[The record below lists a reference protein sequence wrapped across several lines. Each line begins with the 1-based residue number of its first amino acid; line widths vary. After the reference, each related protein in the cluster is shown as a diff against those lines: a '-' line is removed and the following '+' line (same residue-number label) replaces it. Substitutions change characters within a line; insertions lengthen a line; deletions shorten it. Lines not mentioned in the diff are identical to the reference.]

1 MENKLKINLTISRSI
16 KVLNPKDRV
25 KLLFVIGIQIFMSLL
40 DLLGV
45 MLIGILGA
53 VAVSGLQGN
62 ATGNRVNSVLEFIY
76 INDLNFQQQSFV
88 LGSLAALILVVRTLF
103 SIYFMKKILYFLS
116 NKGAEITSNLI
127 FKVLSQP
134 MLNVREKSSQEILYA
149 CTIGVQTI
157 ALGILGI
164 LSVVISDGFLL
175 LIMAIGLFVV
185 DPLVA
190 LSTFI
195 IFLSIGLLLNKF
207 MHKRAATLGR
217 ISAELNI
224 KSNTKIIEVLSS
236 YRELVVRNRRAY
248 YAQSIGEIRH
258 DLANANAELTFMPNI
273 SKYVIE
279 GTVIVGT
286 LIICGIQFALKDAVH
301 AFGILTIFL
310 AAGSRI
316 APAVLRMQQSLIYIR
331 GNLGLA
337 EPALNLI
344 DSLAMDFPKISSE
357 TDIKSE
363 HTGFVGKIEIKNL
376 CVKYSGSSKFALNDV
391 NVQVDFGDVIAIV
404 GPSGAGKTTFVD
416 TVLGIIQPTSG
427 DVRISDLEPLDAIQ
441 KWPGAMAYVPQDV
454 NLIDGTI
461 LDNLI
466 VGFDEQNV
474 RINLIDD
481 ALEIAQL
488 KDFVK
493 TLPNGIK
500 TQIGENGTKLS
511 GGQRQRI
518 GIARALLTKP
528 LLLVLDEATSS
539 LDAETELAISR
550 AIAELKGDVTVVIIA
565 HRLSTVRDAD
575 QVIYIEDG
583 KILSNGSFE
592 EVRKS
597 VPNFDN
603 QAKLMG
609 L

>member
-16 KVLNPKDRV
+16 KVLNQKDRV

-53 VAVSGLQGN
+53 VAVSGLQEN
-62 ATGNRVNSVLEFIY
+62 ATGNRVNFVLKLIY
-76 INDLNFQQQSFV
+76 IDDLNFQQQSFV

-134 MLNVREKSSQEILYA
+134 MLNIQEKSSQEILYA

-157 ALGILGI
+157 TLGILGI

-175 LIMAIGLFVV
+175 LIMVIGLFVV

-190 LSTFI
+190 LCTFV

-207 MHKRAATLGR
+207 MHKRAAALGR
-217 ISAELNI
+217 ISADLNI

-273 SKYVIE
+273 SKYIIE

-286 LIICGIQFALKDAVH
+286 LFICGIQFALKDAVH
-301 AFGILTIFL
+301 AIGILTIFL

-331 GNLGLA
+331 SNLGVA
-337 EPALNLI
+337 EPTLNLI
-344 DSLAMDFPKISSE
+344 DSLAIDAPKIPS
-357 TDIKSE
+357 DNFIQSE
-363 HTGFVGKIEIKNL
+363 HNGFVGKIEIKNL
-376 CVKYSGSSKFALNDV
+376 FVKYPSSKKFALNDV
-391 NVQVDFGDVIAIV
+391 NVQVAFGDVIAIV

-416 TVLGIIQPTSG
+416 TLLGIIQPTSG
-427 DVRISDLEPLDAIQ
+427 HVHVSNLEPLEAIQ

-466 VGFDEQNV
+466 VGFDEENV
-474 RINLIDD
+474 QMNLIND

-488 KDFVK
+488 KDFVEK
-493 TLPNGIK
+493 LPNGIR

-539 LDAETELAISR
+539 LDAETELAISK
-550 AIAELKGDVTVVIIA
+550 AIAELKGNVTVFIIA
-565 HRLSTVRDAD
+565 HRLSTVRDAN

-583 KILSNGSFE
+583 EILSSGSFDA
-592 EVRKS
+592 VRKS
-597 VPNFDN
+597 VPNFDK